1 MNPNKLC
8 IIFIGAFFLLYY
20 ITIVAVQVD
29 QRIIFSHLYS
39 DSCNVLRQADQPNL
53 AIATRIEEGQFTFNT
68 RRMTMSTCNY
78 MVMYKTKWSLEYRP
92 IVGDHL
98 HIGIAISIDGKE
110 LTMRDRNLTEPIPY
124 EDFPATCVNPPDYA
138 YIKQWYHTGVHTHCD
153 NIIHVHPWSAP
164 RKLRVTGKEV
174 TLGMWFES
182 VGISVIG
189 DQLRIPGYD
198 YTKDWLLDFYL
209 NVTDK
214 YPTFRI
220 KNMEQIQNL
229 WLVDHHAFIKL
240 YKGVAPDKNMKVLNY
255 YSKSRLGDY
264 PSRYN

>member
-1 MNPNKLC
+1 MNPQKLC
-8 IIFIGAFFLLYY
+8 LIFIGAFFLLYY
-20 ITIVAVQVD
+20 ITIVAIQVD
-29 QRIIFSHLYS
+29 QRINFSHLYS
-39 DSCNVLRQADQPNL
+39 DSCNVLRQADQPNM
-53 AIATRIEEGQFTFNT
+53 AIATRIEEGPFTFNT
-68 RRMTMSTCNY
+68 QRMTMSTCSY

-124 EDFPATCVNPPDYA
+124 EDFPATCSNPPEYA

-174 TLGMWFES
+174 TLAMWCES
-182 VGISVIG
+182 VGISVMG
-189 DQLRIPGYD
+189 NQLRIPGYEYSDKWILD
-198 YTKDWLLDFYL
+198 YYL

-214 YPTFRI
+214 LPAFRT
-220 KNMEQIQNL
+220 KNMEQIQNI
-229 WLVDHHAFIKL
+229 WLADHHAFIKL
-240 YKGVAPDKNMKVLNY
+240 YKGVAPDKNTRVLNY
-255 YSKSRLGDY
+255 YSKSMVGKY
-264 PSRYN
+264 PSSN

>member
-8 IIFIGAFFLLYY
+8 IIFTGAFFLLYY
-20 ITIVAVQVD
+20 ITIVAVQID

-68 RRMTMSTCNY
+68 RRMTLSTCNY
-78 MVMYKTKWSLEYRP
+78 MVMYKTKWSLQYRP

-124 EDFPATCVNPPDYA
+124 EDFPATCSNPPEYA

-153 NIIHVHPWSAP
+153 NIIHIHPWSAP

-174 TLGMWFES
+174 TLGTWFES
-182 VGISVIG
+182 VGISVI
-189 DQLRIPGYD
+189 DDKLRIPGYD
-198 YTKDWLLDFYL
+198 YTTDWILDYYL

-214 YPTFRI
+214 HPTFRI
-220 KNMEQIQNL
+220 RNTEQIENL

-240 YKGVAPDKNMKVLNY
+240 YKGVAPDKNMKVLNF
-255 YSKSRLGDY
+255 YSKSRVGDY
-264 PSRYN
+264 PSRYI